1 MFLHVRVR
9 ITKRLWYRLSWG
21 RRSLGVERTDGI
33 DSLIRDRH
41 TGPSIPDLILD
52 FLRSISAQTHVDV
65 VAAST
70 GRNEINT
77 TSFSTSFTTLQQL
90 GLQDHLA
97 GSQEFQSAVYIS
109 VSEVTLIWLT
119 LINCS
124 KTVQFFSQRAL
135 TWFFFFSGVAG
146 TSVPPDELGTAL
158 RFWMNWCGLI
168 SYDRWHLMWEEELF
182 NFVSKPRLSLKAMGK
197 D

>member
-1 MFLHVRVR
+1 MGL
-9 ITKRLWYRLSWG
+9 TAL
-21 RRSLGVERTDGI
+21 LGIGTPGPPSQTRYWI
-33 DSLIRDRH
+33 SS
-41 TGPSIPDLILD
+41 GPSV
-52 FLRSISAQTHVDV
+52 QTHVDV

-77 TSFSTSFTTLQQL
+77 ASFSTSFTTLQQL

-97 GSQEFQSAVYIS
+97 GSQELHSPVYIS

-124 KTVQFFSQRAL
+124 KTVQFLSRRAL
-135 TWFFFFSGVAG
+135 TWFFIFFGATG
-146 TSVPPDELGTAL
+146 TSVLPGELGRAL
-158 RFWMNWCGLI
+158 RFWMNSCGLI
-168 SYDRWHLMWEEELF
+168 GYDRWPLMREEELF
-182 NFVSKPRLSLKAMGK
+182 HFVSKPRLSLEAMGI